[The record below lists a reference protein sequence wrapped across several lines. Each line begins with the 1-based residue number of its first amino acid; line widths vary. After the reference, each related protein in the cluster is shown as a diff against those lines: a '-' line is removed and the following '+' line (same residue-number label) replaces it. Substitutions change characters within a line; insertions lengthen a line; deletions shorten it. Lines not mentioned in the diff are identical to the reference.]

1 VAVGNWPRGPD
12 PRGRAAHSLVAV
24 PDDYP
29 DSEQPAPD
37 GGGDSADPG
46 ARLVFAAVLA
56 AVLAAA
62 VVAVLIVGA
71 SGGPDLPGVEPAP
84 TACVDSW
91 NDSKRALLFGE
102 HNANAHDYSDVE
114 VAYLTKDAEPADEQ
128 TGMCAVIFGRS
139 TLDPEPGASGQVL
152 LPNDQWLPISVRLGV
167 DDKQLQKLQ
176 VDALQAANAEL
187 QEDGT
192 IVAVD
197 A

>member
-1 VAVGNWPRGPD
+1 
-12 PRGRAAHSLVAV
+12 V

-29 DSEQPAPD
+29 NTEPGSPE
-37 GGGDSADPG
+37 GGDSTDSR
-46 ARLVFAAVLA
+46 ARLAFAGI
-56 AVLAAA
+56 LAAA
-62 VVAVLIVGA
+62 LVGVVVAVLIVGS
-71 SGGPDLPGVEPAP
+71 SGSDAPDIEPAP

-91 NDSKRALLFGE
+91 NESHRALLFGK
-102 HNANAHDYSDVE
+102 HNASAHDYDDVE
-114 VAYLTKDAEPADEQ
+114 VTYLTKDAEPADAQ

-167 DDKQLQKLQ
+167 DDASLQKLQ

-187 QEDGT
+187 QDDGT